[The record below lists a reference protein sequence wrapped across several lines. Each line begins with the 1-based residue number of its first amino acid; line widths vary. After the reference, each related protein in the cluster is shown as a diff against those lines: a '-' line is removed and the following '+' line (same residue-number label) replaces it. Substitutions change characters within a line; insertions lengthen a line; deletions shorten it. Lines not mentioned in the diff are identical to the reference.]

1 MADDVTFYIDGR
13 PCTARAGDNLVEAA
27 AANGAYIPTLCFL
40 KGHKPLGTCRVC
52 AVRVDGR
59 EVAACTFGVH
69 EGMRVDV
76 DVPELADTRKALIE
90 LLFVERN
97 HFCPA
102 CEKSGRCDLQAVA
115 YHMHMTVPRFPY
127 RYTPFQVENF
137 AGKLLI
143 DHNRCILCG
152 RCEEFVRCGDNGGKV
167 FAMKQRSA
175 DARITVDP
183 LLLADLTADEVAH
196 AVSICPVGAIL
207 EPGRGFDTPIGQR
220 KYDKHGIGEVAD
232 GRD

>member
-1 MADDVTFYIDGR
+1 MADEVTFFIDGR
-13 PCTARAGDNLVEAA
+13 PCTAAAGDNLVEAA
-27 AANGAYIPTLCFL
+27 ADNGVYIPTLCHY

-52 AVRVDGR
+52 MVRVDGR
-59 EVAACTFGVH
+59 EAAACTFGVRD
-69 EGMRVDV
+69 GMRVDV
-76 DVPELADTRKALIE
+76 DAPELADARKALIE

-115 YHMHMTVPRFPY
+115 YHMHLTVPRFPY
-127 RYTPFQVENF
+127 RYVPFTVENF

-152 RCEEFVRCGDNGGKV
+152 RCEEFVRRGDSKV
-167 FAMKQRSA
+167 FAMKQRSSE
-175 DARITVDP
+175 ARITVD
-183 LLLADLTADEVAH
+183 LALLAEMSANEIAH
-196 AVSICPVGAIL
+196 AVHVCPVGAIL
-207 EPGRGFDTPIGQR
+207 APGQGFDTPIGRR
-220 KYDKHGIGEVAD
+220 KYDTHRIGEITD